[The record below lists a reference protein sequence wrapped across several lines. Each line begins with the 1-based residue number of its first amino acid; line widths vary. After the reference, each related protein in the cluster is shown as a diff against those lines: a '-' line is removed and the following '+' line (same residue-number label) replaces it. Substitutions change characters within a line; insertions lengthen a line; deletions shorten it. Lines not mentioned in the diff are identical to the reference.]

1 MSLFPQIHLSCSLT
15 VIYVNVIYV
24 YSCSVCTSSIAV
36 LLYVLAEMPVWL
48 WQSDGSAVCVRLCV
62 HVPPLPPDVN
72 VLRPDEKSIITQLVA
87 YYHYFSK
94 LKAEETGGRKLN
106 KVRGEG
112 KSL

>member
-1 MSLFPQIHLSCSLT
+1 MSHPCPP
-15 VIYVNVIYV
+15 
-24 YSCSVCTSSIAV
+24 SSSYI
-36 LLYVLAEMPVWL
+36 
-48 WQSDGSAVCVRLCV
+48 
-62 HVPPLPPDVN
+62 DVN

-112 KSL
+112 MSL